1 MPVLNKRMLR
11 PGERIRVLVVDDSVV
26 IRRLVTH
33 ALDQDPS
40 VDVVGAASNG
50 AVALQRIPQ
59 LNPDVL
65 TLDIE
70 MPEMDGLVTLR
81 HVRRE
86 YPQLR
91 VIMFSTLTERGAEV
105 TLEALTLGADD
116 YVTKASNEGSLDRS
130 MARLRE
136 ELVPKIRQFFHVPAQ
151 TRLVAQPQTGHVPAA
166 QAAQWSTPVPWS
178 AKVRPKVLV
187 IGVSTGGPTA
197 LGSILP
203 ELPAGFPL
211 PVLVV
216 QHMPPLFTRL
226 LAERLHVSC
235 KLPVEEASQGAPVE
249 AGKILIAPGD
259 FHLKVASNAG
269 GVRVFLDQAPPL
281 NSCRP
286 AVDALFTSIGD
297 VYGGA
302 VIAVVLTGMGQDG
315 LRGAEILKAQG
326 ASVLAQDE
334 DSSVVWGMPGAVVN
348 AGLAERVLPLDQVVP
363 EILRMADRS

>member
-1 MPVLNKRMLR
+1 MLQ

-33 ALDQDPS
+33 ALDQDPA
-40 VDVVGAASNG
+40 VKVVGAASNG
-50 AVALQRIPQ
+50 AIALQRIPQ

-70 MPEMDGLVTLR
+70 MPEMDGLEMLR
-81 HVRRE
+81 RVRRE

-91 VIMFSTLTERGAEV
+91 VIMFSTLTERGAAI

-116 YVTKASNEGSLDRS
+116 YVAKASNEGSLDRS

-136 ELVPKIRQFFHVPAQ
+136 ELIPKIKQFFHMA
-151 TRLVAQPQTGHVPAA
+151 GHSRALARPEPV
-166 QAAQWSTPVPWS
+166 QAPVTPLAWRGTPVFKS
-178 AKVRPKVLV
+178 TKARPKVV
-187 IGVSTGGPTA
+187 AIGVSTGGPTA
-197 LGSILP
+197 LGAILP

-216 QHMPPLFTRL
+216 QHMPRLFTRL
-226 LAERLHVSC
+226 LAERLDATCRLAVR
-235 KLPVEEASQGAPVE
+235 EASQSDPVE

-259 FHLKVASNAG
+259 FHLKVAANGG
-269 GVRVFLDQAPPL
+269 GVRVCLDQSPPQ

-286 AVDALFTSIGD
+286 AVDALFTSVGE

-302 VIAVVLTGMGQDG
+302 VIALVLTGMGQDG
-315 LRGAEILKAQG
+315 LRGAEILRAQG

-334 DSSVVWGMPGAVVN
+334 ASSVVWGMPGAIAQ
-348 AGLAERVLPLDQVVP
+348 AGLAERVLPLEQVVP
-363 EILRMADRS
+363 EILSLAGWT